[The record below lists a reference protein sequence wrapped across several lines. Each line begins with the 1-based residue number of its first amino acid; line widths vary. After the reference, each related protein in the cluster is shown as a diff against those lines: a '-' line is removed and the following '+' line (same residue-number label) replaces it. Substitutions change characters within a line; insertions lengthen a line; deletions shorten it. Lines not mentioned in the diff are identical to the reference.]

1 MKPLQQLQSGA
12 RHGVYRTHRVAVA
25 EGDLLIARLAGESE
39 ALLLLRNPFLGV
51 NLRLHAGDGVGL
63 RHVEGKGLAAE
74 RRYVDRNAPAVPA
87 SRRRPLP
94 GDRDR
99 PALAVPRQ
107 LPARGA
113 RACAP
118 RARAPEW
125 FFLF

>member
-1 MKPLQQLQSGA
+1 M
-12 RHGVYRTHRVAVA
+12 
-25 EGDLLIARLAGESE
+25 
-39 ALLLLRNPFLGV
+39 
-51 NLRLHAGDGVGL
+51 NLRLHAGDGVGR
-63 RHVEGKGLAAE
+63 RHVEGEGLAAE

-99 PALAVPRQ
+99 PALAVPR
-107 LPARGA
+107 LLPARSAGSSPARGA

>member
-1 MKPLQQLQSGA
+1 M
-12 RHGVYRTHRVAVA
+12 
-25 EGDLLIARLAGESE
+25 
-39 ALLLLRNPFLGV
+39 
-51 NLRLHAGDGVGL
+51 NLRLHAGDGVGR
-63 RHVEGKGLAAE
+63 RHVEGEGLAAE

-113 RACAP
+113 GSSPARAP
-118 RARAPEW
+118 RARAPER